1 MYGARD
7 FPAFPANVMSP
18 LTQPS
23 YCEIPA
29 GRIAYSRCGTGR
41 PLVVLHPIG
50 VDRSWWD
57 EYVDSWASSYDVIAI
72 DMRGH
77 GESSTL
83 KSGIT
88 LADHAA
94 DVAAVLHK
102 ERVAGAALI
111 GVSMGGMVAQ
121 RVAIQFPELVG
132 AMILCA
138 TAGGFPDDVR
148 PRIRGRGDTS
158 RQGAMPEVI
167 DETIARWF
175 ATDTPRLDLV
185 AKCRAR
191 LAADDWYSW
200 SANWEAISRLDNLAE
215 LRAVPQ
221 PALVVAGDAD
231 ASIPPAVS
239 QKIADAL
246 PAGRFVTI
254 PGAAH
259 FGAFDMRET
268 IAPVFDAFLTDLAQ

>member
-1 MYGARD
+1 
-7 FPAFPANVMSP
+7 MS
-18 LTQPS
+18 QSS
-23 YCEIPA
+23 YCEIQA
-29 GRIAYSRCGTGR
+29 GRIAYSRRGTGR
-41 PLVVLHPIG
+41 PLVLLHPIG

-57 EYVDSWASSYDVIAI
+57 EYSESWTKSYDVIAI

-77 GESSTL
+77 GDSSAVT
-83 KSGIT
+83 STIS

-102 ERVAGAALI
+102 EGVAGAALI

-148 PRIRGRGDTS
+148 PRIRARGDTN
-158 RQGAMPEVI
+158 RQGAMSEVI
-167 DETIARWF
+167 DETIGRWF
-175 ATDTPRLDLV
+175 TTDTPRPDLV

-191 LAADDWYSW
+191 LAADDWFSW

-215 LRAVPQ
+215 LRDVPK

-246 PAGRFVTI
+246 PDGRFVSI

-268 IAPVFDAFLTDLAQ
+268 FTPVFDAFLTGIAQ

>member
-1 MYGARD
+1 
-7 FPAFPANVMSP
+7 MS
-18 LTQPS
+18 QPS

-29 GRIAYSRCGTGR
+29 GRIAYSRRGTGQ
-41 PLVVLHPIG
+41 PLVLLHPIG

-57 EYVDSWASSYDVIAI
+57 EYLESWASSHDVTAI

-77 GESSTL
+77 GDSSAVT
-83 KSGIT
+83 SAIT

-94 DVAAVLHK
+94 DVAVVLQK
-102 ERVAGAALI
+102 EGVEGATLI

-121 RVAIQFPELVG
+121 RVAIQFPERVG
-132 AMILCA
+132 ALVLCA

-148 PRIRGRGDTS
+148 PRIRARGDTS
-158 RQGAMPEVI
+158 RQGAMSEVI
-167 DETIARWF
+167 DDTIARWF
-175 ATDTPRLDLV
+175 TTDTPRPDLV

-191 LAADDWYSW
+191 LAADDWFSW

-215 LRAVPQ
+215 LRAVPV

-259 FGAFDMRET
+259 FGAFDKREAF
-268 IAPVFDAFLTDLAQ
+268 APVIDSFLTSLAHQDSRNT

>member
-1 MYGARD
+1 MSGARD
-7 FPAFPANVMSP
+7 FPAFPANVMS
-18 LTQPS
+18 LFIQSS
-23 YCEIPA
+23 YCEIQA
-29 GRIAYSRCGTGR
+29 GRIAYSRRGTGR
-41 PLVVLHPIG
+41 PLALLHPIG

-57 EYVDSWASSYDVIAI
+57 EYIESWASSYDVIAI

-77 GESSTL
+77 GDSSAVT
-83 KSGIT
+83 SAIT

-94 DVAAVLHK
+94 DVAAVLRQ
-102 ERVAGAALI
+102 ERVDGVTLI

-132 AMILCA
+132 GMILCA

-148 PRIRGRGDTS
+148 PRIRARGDTS
-158 RQGAMPEVI
+158 RQGAMSEVI
-167 DETIARWF
+167 DETISRWF
-175 ATDTPRLDLV
+175 AADTPRPDLV

-191 LAADDWYSW
+191 LAADDWFSW

-215 LRAVPQ
+215 LRAVPL

-231 ASIPPAVS
+231 ASIPVAVS

-246 PAGRFVTI
+246 PNGRFVSI

-268 IAPVFDAFLTDLAQ
+268 FAPVFDAFLSGLAR